1 MLFWDPTFIFLIPA
15 IILAIW
21 AQSLVQQR
29 FHKYSR
35 INSSF
40 GLNGAELA
48 RRLLDSAGLFEV
60 KIESIPGKLSD
71 HYDPRSRVV
80 RLSSSTFNSHSI
92 AALGI
97 VAHEIGHAIQHK
109 EKYAPLEIRNV
120 FAPVASFGS
129 GFSWIIFLMG
139 LLFWS
144 PALMKF
150 GILLFLLVVLFTLIT
165 LPVELNASKRAHVLL
180 NRMGMPQREL
190 AAVDQVLN
198 AAAMT
203 YVASVAMALMQL
215 LRMLFISGLFGDRN

>member
-29 FHKYSR
+29 FYKYSR

-40 GLNGAELA
+40 GFTGAELA
-48 RRLLDSAGLFEV
+48 RRLLDNAGLFDV
-60 KIESIPGKLSD
+60 KVESIPGKLTD
-71 HYDPRSRVV
+71 HYDPRTRVV
-80 RLSSSTFNSHSI
+80 RLSASTFNSHSI
-92 AALGI
+92 AALGV

-109 EKYAPLEIRNV
+109 EGYVPLTIRNA

-144 PALMKF
+144 PVLMKF
-150 GILLFLLVVLFTLIT
+150 GIILFLLVVLFTLIT
-165 LPVELNASKRAHVLL
+165 LPVEFNASRKASVLL
-180 NRMGMPQREL
+180 NNMGMPSKEI
-190 AAVDQVLN
+190 AAVNQVLN

-203 YVASVAMALMQL
+203 YVASVAMALLQL
-215 LRMLFISGLFGDRN
+215 LRMLFIAGLFGDRD